1 MFSLSSGSFV
11 LCCCW
16 GLLSLLWSAASCAI
30 KPHVWRRDSSWP
42 FWSAVNRKG
51 CRSPFPLWASLQD
64 NEQVLRRQKSR
75 LTRKVC
81 SLSSVSLARSLDV
94 QREPWVDGRANTD
107 GLDVVWEL
115 NATLTWWRMGFRS
128 RCVYQAKPTHLIAV
142 ASGFLNV
149 TVSDKFCK
157 PKYLGED

>member
-1 MFSLSSGSFV
+1 MFKLRVGGFV

-16 GLLSLLWSAASCAI
+16 WLLSLLRSAASCTI

-51 CRSPFPLWASLQD
+51 WRSPFPLWASLQD
-64 NEQVLRRQKSR
+64 NEQVLRRQKSCLR
-75 LTRKVC
+75 QKVC
-81 SLSSVSLARSLDV
+81 SLSSVSLARSLAV

-107 GLDVVWEL
+107 GPDAVWEL
-115 NATLTWWRMGFRS
+115 NATLRWWRRGFRC
-128 RCVYQAKPTHLIAV
+128 RCVYQTKPTHLIAV

-149 TVSDKFCK
+149 TISDQFCK